1 MSKQKIPV
9 ELQVILRDL
18 CITEP
23 DSRKLLEKV
32 HARAAMQVKDYI
44 HIILSKFQV
53 GRRSDAGLRESM
65 AETRLALM
73 SVQQEHEGG
82 EEQHETGVVV
92 HE

>member
-9 ELQVILRDL
+9 ELQAILRDAR
-18 CITEP
+18 ITEP

-44 HIILSKFQV
+44 DIILSKLQI
-53 GRRSDAGLRESM
+53 GSRPNAGLRESM

-73 SVQQEHEGG
+73 SVQEEHEGG

-92 HE
+92 

>member
-18 CITEP
+18 SISEP

-32 HARAAMQVKDYI
+32 HTRAAMQVKDYI
-44 HIILSKFQV
+44 DIILSKFDV
-53 GRRSDAGLRESM
+53 GRKSNAGLRESM

-73 SVQQEHEGG
+73 SVQHEHESDA
-82 EEQHETGVVV
+82 EKHETEMVV
-92 HE
+92 

>member
-32 HARAAMQVKDYI
+32 HTRAAMQVKDYI
-44 HIILSKFQV
+44 DIILTKFHI
-53 GRRSDAGLRESM
+53 GRRSNTNLRESM
-65 AETRLALM
+65 TGTRVALM
-73 SVQQEHEGG
+73 SVQHEHDSG
-82 EEQHETGVVV
+82 EEQHETDVVV
-92 HE
+92 HK

>member
-9 ELQVILRDL
+9 ELQVILRDA

-23 DSRKLLEKV
+23 DIRKLLEKV

-44 HIILSKFQV
+44 DIILSKLQI
-53 GRRSDAGLRESM
+53 GSRANAGLRESM

-73 SVQQEHEGG
+73 SVQHEHEGG
-82 EEQHETGVVV
+82 EEQHEAEVVV
-92 HE
+92 

>member
-18 CITEP
+18 SITEP

-44 HIILSKFQV
+44 DIILSKFEV
-53 GRRSDAGLRESM
+53 GRKSNAGLRESM

-73 SVQQEHEGG
+73 SVQHEHESDA
-82 EEQHETGVVV
+82 EKHETDMVV
-92 HE
+92 

>member
-32 HARAAMQVKDYI
+32 HTRAAMQVKDYVD
-44 HIILSKFQV
+44 IILSKFEI
-53 GRRSDAGLRESM
+53 GRKSNAGLRESI

-73 SVQQEHEGG
+73 SVQHEHDSG
-82 EEQHETGVVV
+82 EQQHETDVVV
-92 HE
+92 

>member
-18 CITEP
+18 SITEP

-32 HARAAMQVKDYI
+32 HTRAAMQVKDYI
-44 HIILSKFQV
+44 DIILSKFEV
-53 GRRSDAGLRESM
+53 GRKSNAGLRESM

-73 SVQQEHEGG
+73 SVQHEHESDA
-82 EEQHETGVVV
+82 EKHKTEMVV
-92 HE
+92 

>member
-18 CITEP
+18 SITEP

-44 HIILSKFQV
+44 DIILSKFEV
-53 GRRSDAGLRESM
+53 GRKSNAGLRESM

-73 SVQQEHEGG
+73 SVQHEHESDA
-82 EEQHETGVVV
+82 EKHETEMVV
-92 HE
+92 

>member
-18 CITEP
+18 AITEP

-32 HARAAMQVKDYI
+32 HTRAAMQVKDYI
-44 HIILSKFQV
+44 DIILSKFEV
-53 GRRSDAGLRESM
+53 GRKLNAGLRESM

-73 SVQQEHEGG
+73 SVQHEHESDA
-82 EEQHETGVVV
+82 EKHETEVVV
-92 HE
+92 

>member
-9 ELQVILRDL
+9 ELQAILRDA

-23 DSRKLLEKV
+23 DSRKLLQKV
-32 HARAAMQVKDYI
+32 HARAATQVRDYI
-44 HIILSKFQV
+44 DIILSKLQV
-53 GRRSDAGLRESM
+53 GGRPNTALRESM

-73 SVQQEHEGG
+73 SVQEEHEGG

-92 HE
+92 

>member
-18 CITEP
+18 SISEP

-32 HARAAMQVKDYI
+32 HTRAAMQVKDYI
-44 HIILSKFQV
+44 DIILSKFEV
-53 GRRSDAGLRESM
+53 GRKSNAGLRESM

-73 SVQQEHEGG
+73 SVQHEHESDA
-82 EEQHETGVVV
+82 EKHETEMVV
-92 HE
+92 

>member
-9 ELQVILRDL
+9 ELQAILRDA

-44 HIILSKFQV
+44 DIILSKLQI
-53 GRRSDAGLRESM
+53 GSRANAGLRESM

-82 EEQHETGVVV
+82 EQQHETGVVV
-92 HE
+92 

>member
-44 HIILSKFQV
+44 DIILSKFDV
-53 GRRSDAGLRESM
+53 GRKSNAGLRESM

-73 SVQQEHEGG
+73 SVQHEHESDA
-82 EEQHETGVVV
+82 EKHEAEMVV
-92 HE
+92 